1 MRNKKGEFVKS
12 KTWLVNLI
20 LLLSDLSGFA
30 VSFYLITLLRKW
42 ILKVDNVYL
51 FDPQVMRTALML
63 TGISVFMFAAKGL
76 YPGRGRIS
84 VMEMKQISEGL
95 IGALAIVSVYIFIS
109 SRQDIFSRSI
119 FLLSAVLG
127 MGIISVNRIL
137 MRKLI
142 TSAFPWW
149 GEPVT
154 IFGTKESIQNI
165 TKRLLDCK
173 RLGYQPVIGL
183 SVENKSQPKSKTSL
197 RIIPW
202 SLKEQNRISG
212 EISTVILAIPTS
224 ELRQKYPSIYHSVGL
239 KFPKTIFILD
249 NDMYGSMIAQPA
261 DLNGQPAMIAK
272 QSLSN
277 SALHFIKSAS
287 EISLILLI
295 AIPFFLICLT
305 LTVLIKIESKGP
317 VFYSQARIGKNLKPF
332 RLLKFRTMYVNADAI
347 LAQLLQDES
356 VREKWE
362 KYHKLDFDPRI
373 TRIGKWIRKF
383 SLDEI
388 PQFFNI
394 LLGEMSLIGP
404 RPLVQAE
411 IDQLGELA
419 NIIFRV
425 KPGITGWWQVNGRNN
440 LTFEERTQLDIYYI
454 FNWSLWLD
462 AFIFIKTFWVVL
474 FRRGGE

>member
-1 MRNKKGEFVKS
+1 
-12 KTWLVNLI
+12 
-20 LLLSDLSGFA
+20 
-30 VSFYLITLLRKW
+30 
-42 ILKVDNVYL
+42 
-51 FDPQVMRTALML
+51 
-63 TGISVFMFAAKGL
+63 
-76 YPGRGRIS
+76 
-84 VMEMKQISEGL
+84 
-95 IGALAIVSVYIFIS
+95 
-109 SRQDIFSRSI
+109 
-119 FLLSAVLG
+119 
-127 MGIISVNRIL
+127 
-137 MRKLI
+137 
-142 TSAFPWW
+142 
-149 GEPVT
+149 
-154 IFGTKESIQNI
+154 
-165 TKRLLDCK
+165 
-173 RLGYQPVIGL
+173 
-183 SVENKSQPKSKTSL
+183 
-197 RIIPW
+197 
-202 SLKEQNRISG
+202 
-212 EISTVILAIPTS
+212 
-224 ELRQKYPSIYHSVGL
+224 
-239 KFPKTIFILD
+239 
-249 NDMYGSMIAQPA
+249 
-261 DLNGQPAMIAK
+261 
-272 QSLSN
+272 
-277 SALHFIKSAS
+277 
-287 EISLILLI
+287 
-295 AIPFFLICLT
+295 
-305 LTVLIKIESKGP
+305 
-317 VFYSQARIGKNLKPF
+317 
-332 RLLKFRTMYVNADAI
+332 MYVNADAI